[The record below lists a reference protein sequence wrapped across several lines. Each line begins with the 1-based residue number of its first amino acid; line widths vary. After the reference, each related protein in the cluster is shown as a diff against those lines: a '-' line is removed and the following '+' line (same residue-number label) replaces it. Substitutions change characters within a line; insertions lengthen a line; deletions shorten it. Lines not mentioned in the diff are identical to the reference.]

1 MNSII
6 YELAEFITTPLF
18 RWLFLFLG
26 IMLTLLQYL
35 NSPQRF
41 SYKKAKFGLSFKWYM
56 YLLCMFNLFT
66 SSLTTMGQW
75 STIPFT
81 DKLPEYWYLYLFIL
95 CFAIITQMTVDSEQY
110 LDDGTFSPPPPYM
123 LSQKY
128 RVLISY
134 CSLLVDILLM
144 VQVYIYFGITDV
156 NKKTILS
163 KYVLERFGG
172 WISGNKLDFLF
183 DWSGIIDVLI
193 KLYILVLQ
201 KDFYACDYGLPP
213 SWNA

>member
-1 MNSII
+1 MNNII
-6 YELAEFITTPLF
+6 YELAEFITTPIF
-18 RWLFLFLG
+18 RWLLLFLG
-26 IMLTLLQYL
+26 VILTLIQYL

-41 SYKKAKFGLSFKWYM
+41 SYKIAHFGIPFKWYM
-56 YLLCMFNLFT
+56 YILCMFNLFT
-66 SSLTTMGQW
+66 SSMTTIGQW

-81 DKLPEYWYLYLFIL
+81 DKLPDYWYIYIFVL
-95 CFAIITQMTVDSEQY
+95 CFAIITQITVDSEQY
-110 LDDGTFSPPPPYM
+110 LDNGSFSPPPTYLLP
-123 LSQKY
+123 QKY
-128 RVLISY
+128 RVIISY
-134 CSLLVDILLM
+134 CSLVVDTLLM

-156 NKKTILS
+156 TKKTLLS

-183 DWSGIIDVLI
+183 DWSGMFDVFI

-201 KDFYACDYGLPP
+201 RDFYACDYGLPS